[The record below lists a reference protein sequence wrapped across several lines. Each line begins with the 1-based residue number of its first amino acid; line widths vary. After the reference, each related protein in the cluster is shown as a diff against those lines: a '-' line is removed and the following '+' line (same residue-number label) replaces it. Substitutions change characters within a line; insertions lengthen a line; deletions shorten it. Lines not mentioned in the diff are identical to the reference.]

1 MKKILAALTLTF
13 IATAALAQTGT
24 WSGKLDV
31 SGTTLSLVFH
41 IGDSIATLDVP
52 DQGAKQIP
60 VSVKRSAF
68 GSIELEVPSINA
80 SYKGLWTGK
89 LITGTYTQNGMSFP
103 LPLTPGAPVLRRPQT
118 PVGPFAYVNADVSFS
133 NGDAVLKGTL
143 TMPENCSRETPVLLM
158 VTGSGF
164 QNRDEAM
171 FGHKPFAVIA
181 DAFANAGIATL
192 RYDDRGFG
200 ESTGDVVSCT
210 TEDLKNDA
218 LAGIGLLRGKFDHVG
233 VLGHSE
239 GGSIALMLAA
249 EGKADFVISLAGMVA
264 SGSETLLDQNRRAL
278 QMAGMPESETNNY
291 CRFLADAYEAVVNDM
306 QLPSP
311 ESYCLSAENAVHEIF
326 LEDERV
332 GHLRLR
338 QVPGN
343 GPQWH
348 QGHSGVLRPE
358 SLPSPPRSARRL
370 FRVGSYSGLQ
380 IRTWLRFWLT
390 FPARHCSNRRNQFRF
405 PVLLCICSREFLCQC
420 HQGRNWSEPSVPAL
434 SDWRCIGIQRN
445 RRNLLPGRPH
455 RNDSLAANPL
465 CTLSLRNCH
474 ASFCSVVLSARS
486 RGALRMVILLLSVS

>member
-1 MKKILAALTLTF
+1 MKKILVALTLTF
-13 IATAALAQTGT
+13 IATASLAQTGT

-41 IGDSIATLDVP
+41 MGDSTATLDVP

-80 SYKGLWTGK
+80 SYKGLWMGK

-158 VTGSGF
+158 VTGSGL
-164 QNRDEAM
+164 QNRDEAV

-239 GGSIALMLAA
+239 GGTIALMLAA
-249 EGKADFVISLAGMVA
+249 EGKADFVISLAGKVA

-306 QLPSP
+306 PLPSP
-311 ESYCLSAENAVHEIF
+311 ESYYLSAALKQNASMLSVSLKTPYMKYF
-326 LEDERV
+326 LKMNVSDILGSVKCPVMALNGTKDIQVSCDRN
-332 GHLRLR
+332 LSLLR
-338 QVPGN
+338 Q
-343 GPQWH
+343 
-348 QGHSGVLRPE
+348 
-358 SLPSPPRSARRL
+358 
-370 FRVGSYSGLQ
+370 GS
-380 IRTWLRFWLT
+380 
-390 FPARHCSNRRNQFRF
+390 
-405 PVLLCICSREFLCQC
+405 E
-420 HQGRNWSEPSVPAL
+420 SVPAADSS
-434 SDWRCIGIQRN
+434 SDLGSGSGSNFR
-445 RRNLLPGRPH
+445 
-455 RNDSLAANPL
+455 
-465 CTLSLRNCH
+465 
-474 ASFCSVVLSARS
+474 SATAPTAETS
-486 RGALRMVILLLSVS
+486 SVSRSSSVSVPENSYVNVIRAETGLNHLFQHCRTGEVSEYKEIEETFSPDVLTEMTAWLHTLFAR

>member
-1 MKKILAALTLTF
+1 MKRIFAVLTLTF
-13 IATAALAQTGT
+13 IATSALAQMGT
-24 WSGKLDV
+24 WSGRLDV
-31 SGTTLSLVFH
+31 SGSALSLVFH
-41 IGDSIATLDVP
+41 IGDSTATLDVP
-52 DQGAKQIP
+52 DQGAKAIP
-60 VSVKRSAF
+60 VSVKRSAV

-89 LITGTYTQNGMSFP
+89 LITGTFTQNGMSFS

-158 VTGSGF
+158 VTGSGL

-181 DAFANAGIATL
+181 DAFAKAGIATL

-218 LAGIGLLRGKFDHVG
+218 LAGIGLLREKFDHVG

-278 QMAGMPESETNNY
+278 QMTGMPESETNNY
-291 CRFLADAYEAVVNDM
+291 CRFLVDAYAAVVNDM
-306 QLPSP
+306 PLPSP
-311 ESYCLSAENAVHEIF
+311 DNYCLPAGLKQNAFMLSTSLKTPYMKYFLGMNVSDILGSVKCPVMALNGTKDTQVDCDRNLSLLRQGLSGGYSESVSVTVSGSERGSGSGSHSRSVSVPDNTSVNVIKAEAGLNHLFQHCRTGEVSEYKEIEETF
-326 LEDERV
+326 SPDVLTEMITWI
-332 GHLRLR
+332 HLRLS
-338 QVPGN
+338 QN
-343 GPQWH
+343 
-348 QGHSGVLRPE
+348 
-358 SLPSPPRSARRL
+358 
-370 FRVGSYSGLQ
+370 
-380 IRTWLRFWLT
+380 
-390 FPARHCSNRRNQFRF
+390 
-405 PVLLCICSREFLCQC
+405 
-420 HQGRNWSEPSVPAL
+420 
-434 SDWRCIGIQRN
+434 
-445 RRNLLPGRPH
+445 
-455 RNDSLAANPL
+455 
-465 CTLSLRNCH
+465 
-474 ASFCSVVLSARS
+474 SF
-486 RGALRMVILLLSVS
+486 

>member
-1 MKKILAALTLTF
+1 MKIILYLREIARKMKKILAALTLTF
-13 IATAALAQTGT
+13 IATASLAQTGT
-24 WSGKLDV
+24 WNGKLDV

-41 IGDSIATLDVP
+41 IGDSTATLDVP

-80 SYKGLWTGK
+80 SYKGLWIGK

-158 VTGSGF
+158 VTGSGL
-164 QNRDEAM
+164 QNRDEAV

-181 DAFANAGIATL
+181 DAFAKAGIATL

-306 QLPSP
+306 PLPSP
-311 ESYCLSAENAVHEIF
+311 DNYCLPAGLKQNASMLSASLKTPYMKYF
-326 LEDERV
+326 LKMNVSDILGSVKCPVMALNGTKDIQVSCERN
-332 GHLRLR
+332 LSLLR
-338 QVPGN
+338 QGLPG
-343 GPQWH
+343 GYSESVTMT
-348 QGHSGVLRPE
+348 GSG
-358 SLPSPPRSARRL
+358 SGSNFRSATAPTAETSSVSRSASVSAAETSSASRSAT
-370 FRVGSYSGLQ
+370 FADESSVNVVKAEIGLNHMFQ
-380 IRTWLRFWLT
+380 HCRTGEMSEYKEIEETFSPDVLTEMTAWLRTLF
-390 FPARHCSNRRNQFRF
+390 AR
-405 PVLLCICSREFLCQC
+405 
-420 HQGRNWSEPSVPAL
+420 
-434 SDWRCIGIQRN
+434 
-445 RRNLLPGRPH
+445 
-455 RNDSLAANPL
+455 
-465 CTLSLRNCH
+465 
-474 ASFCSVVLSARS
+474 
-486 RGALRMVILLLSVS
+486 

>member
-1 MKKILAALTLTF
+1 MTLSF

-41 IGDSIATLDVP
+41 IGDSTATLDVP
-52 DQGAKQIP
+52 DQGSMEIP

-80 SYKGLWTGK
+80 LYKGLWTGK
-89 LITGTYTQNGMSFP
+89 LITGTFTQNGMSFTM
-103 LPLTPGAPVLRRPQT
+103 PLTPGVPVLRRPQT

-143 TMPENCSRETPVLLM
+143 TMPENCSRQTPVLLM
-158 VTGSGF
+158 VTGSGL
-164 QNRDEAM
+164 QNRDEEM

-181 DAFANAGIATL
+181 DAFAKAGIATL

-249 EGKADFVISLAGMVA
+249 EGQADFVISLAGMVA

-278 QMAGMPESETNNY
+278 QMAGLHESEINNY

-306 QLPSP
+306 PLPSP
-311 ESYCLSAENAVHEIF
+311 DNYCLPAGLKQNAFMLSASLKTPYMKYFLGMNVSDILGSVKCPVMALNGTKDTQVDCDRNLSLLRQGLSGGYSESVPVTDSGSERGSGCGSHSRSASVPDNTSVNVIKAEAGLNHLFQHCRTGEVSEYKEIEETF
-326 LEDERV
+326 SPDVLTEMIAWL
-332 GHLRLR
+332 HLR
-338 QVPGN
+338 
-343 GPQWH
+343 
-348 QGHSGVLRPE
+348 
-358 SLPSPPRSARRL
+358 
-370 FRVGSYSGLQ
+370 
-380 IRTWLRFWLT
+380 
-390 FPARHCSNRRNQFRF
+390 
-405 PVLLCICSREFLCQC
+405 
-420 HQGRNWSEPSVPAL
+420 
-434 SDWRCIGIQRN
+434 
-445 RRNLLPGRPH
+445 
-455 RNDSLAANPL
+455 
-465 CTLSLRNCH
+465 
-474 ASFCSVVLSARS
+474 
-486 RGALRMVILLLSVS
+486 VSQK